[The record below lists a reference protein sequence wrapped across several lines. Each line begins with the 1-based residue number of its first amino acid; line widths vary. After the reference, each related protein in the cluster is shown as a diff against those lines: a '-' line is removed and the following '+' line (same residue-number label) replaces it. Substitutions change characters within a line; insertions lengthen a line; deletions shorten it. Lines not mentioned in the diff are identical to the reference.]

1 MCDDAIRQDAQR
13 NPEEDMFKQ
22 QQQQP
27 CKDIK
32 IGLIKTLYM
41 QASKCVAKMKSEI
54 PGDQER
60 GAEWLFW
67 RASVC
72 VEAYMCDAFRTSA
85 RKHGRKA
92 RHEKDTNNEEEKFK
106 KNVQENVW

>member
-1 MCDDAIRQDAQR
+1 
-13 NPEEDMFKQ
+13 
-22 QQQQP
+22 
-27 CKDIK
+27 
-32 IGLIKTLYM
+32 M

-54 PGDQER
+54 PGDQEK

-85 RKHGRKA
+85 R
-92 RHEKDTNNEEEKFK
+92 RHEEDTNNEEEKFK
-106 KNVQENVW
+106 KCSRKCVIIFKE